1 MRTAMTSPEQPIPSS
16 GPSVFRGALQGTV
29 VYSIPLIGQRIASI
43 LLYSIATRVLTTA
56 DFGMLSLLEQV
67 SAVLSLL
74 LCGQFAASLG
84 YFYFHEHWQNEREY
98 VVGTVTA
105 GALLLGSAAGLVCWI
120 LSGPLARDVFR
131 SSAALHY
138 LPIVFICMPLSF
150 VTEALL
156 AWLRVA
162 DRQAVYATTN
172 LVRLGLTV
180 AGIGIL
186 VGVFRYHVMGYL
198 VTTLVSLVVLT
209 ALLTGY
215 LFRHMRP
222 RWSFPLFVRMLRFS
236 MPIGVSMIAMFVIN
250 FGDQFV
256 LAHYRS
262 LGEVG
267 LYGFAYRIGMII
279 SVAYGSLHTYWSA
292 QVYQIVRRRDS
303 EIVFARLFTYTILL
317 LSSVGLV
324 LVLGTKPGFQVLFAK
339 SFQAAVPLV
348 PVLVAANGI
357 RAAGEF
363 LRCRFLAA
371 GKPSYEAYCDWGA
384 MAICVALYF
393 LLIPRYG
400 MWGGAIATLLTFVA
414 MGIASV
420 VWTWRMDRYRV
431 EGARLLKLGIV
442 VTVIVAVYYAV
453 PVSSLPAQIA
463 WSAFL
468 LALFPAGLWAL
479 GFPTDDEWRFLGSLL
494 RKVSG
499 GRLPAAG
506 TP

>member
-256 LAHYRS
+256 LAHY
-262 LGEVG
+262 
-267 LYGFAYRIGMII
+267 
-279 SVAYGSLHTYWSA
+279 
-292 QVYQIVRRRDS
+292 
-303 EIVFARLFTYTILL
+303 
-317 LSSVGLV
+317 
-324 LVLGTKPGFQVLFAK
+324 
-339 SFQAAVPLV
+339 
-348 PVLVAANGI
+348 
-357 RAAGEF
+357 
-363 LRCRFLAA
+363 
-371 GKPSYEAYCDWGA
+371 
-384 MAICVALYF
+384 
-393 LLIPRYG
+393 
-400 MWGGAIATLLTFVA
+400 
-414 MGIASV
+414 
-420 VWTWRMDRYRV
+420 
-431 EGARLLKLGIV
+431 
-442 VTVIVAVYYAV
+442 
-453 PVSSLPAQIA
+453 
-463 WSAFL
+463 
-468 LALFPAGLWAL
+468 
-479 GFPTDDEWRFLGSLL
+479 
-494 RKVSG
+494 
-499 GRLPAAG
+499 
-506 TP
+506 